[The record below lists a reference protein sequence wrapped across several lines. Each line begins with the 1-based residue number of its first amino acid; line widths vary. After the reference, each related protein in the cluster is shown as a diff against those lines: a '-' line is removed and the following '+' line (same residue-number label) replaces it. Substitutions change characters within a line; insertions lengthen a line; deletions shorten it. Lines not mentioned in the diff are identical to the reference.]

1 MNDRQL
7 DWDALQAE
15 WVHAADGAS
24 VVAAAQGQLARA
36 RRGAWIGQAVEALVA
51 AVAVA
56 FVALALHHAAN
67 ALHAA
72 LGIIVGG
79 AICAIW
85 IWRRELARQE
95 QRSLEASGI
104 EHLVL
109 MRVIARRQSRMAL
122 FIEAVVDHRF
132 SGTLSPIDR
141 HRIVGDGVGAVT
153 QYGDP
158 VRMGG
163 ACLVSSTPRFSND
176 GRQRSRAGRRA
187 PIAHSTRLLRTGSSL
202 VLCESSVSH
211 FSPQSG
217 NRPATS
223 ALSRPRLGPTLLN
236 TTGYNC
242 I

>member
-122 FIEAVVDHRF
+122 FIEAVIILDLVFLIPWWIIGSRVHSRRLTDIGSLETVWVPLVSMAILFGWAARVW
-132 SGTLSPIDR
+132 SRARRDL
-141 HRIVGDGVGAVT
+141 AM
-153 QYGDP
+153 
-158 VRMGG
+158 MGG
-163 ACLVSSTPRFSND
+163 REAGQNVA
-176 GRQRSRAGRRA
+176 RQ
-187 PIAHSTRLLRTGSSL
+187 
-202 VLCESSVSH
+202 
-211 FSPQSG
+211 
-217 NRPATS
+217 
-223 ALSRPRLGPTLLN
+223 
-236 TTGYNC
+236 
-242 I
+242 